1 MLKNEIISIKRM
13 LNEFGLEG
21 KTKEC
26 EEIIT
31 FAELPTTTYE
41 QARRKVMRL
50 YDAIYLGL

>member
-1 MLKNEIISIKRM
+1 MLDNELNNIKKM
-13 LNEFGLEG
+13 LREFGLEG

-31 FAELPTTTYE
+31 FAELPTTSYE

-50 YDAIYLGL
+50 YDAVYLGL